1 MGAEIRITPESVLTK
16 TTSHRWYLAGILLLT
31 LLVAYIDRVN
41 VSVLVADPKFLVE
54 MGIKG
59 NPIAMGM
66 LMSAFLFAYGIGNVF
81 LSPLG
86 DLLGPRKAMCLSLVL
101 WSVALCIGGLA
112 TSFAMM
118 IAARIVLG
126 LGEALHWPM
135 QSKYVKAWF
144 PPTERGKANSFWLFG
159 LFSAPA
165 IAMPMFTWVIKSQGW
180 RPSFFILAATGVLPL
195 LLLWFFTGDH
205 PRDVKYVNQRESDY
219 IEAGLKAER
228 EAEAKS
234 GKSSVSASIK
244 VFIRDYRF
252 WLLTV
257 FYACNASVWWG
268 SLAWLP
274 SYLKVSRGFSWA
286 QMGGWA
292 SLPYV
297 LATICVVIFGWL
309 TDKVGRRAP
318 FCAVSMLGA
327 AAFVYLGAHAPNNM
341 AAALYI
347 SLGIASLGINQ
358 PAGWSLLQQIV
369 PSNAIGAG
377 AGMMNGL
384 GNGAAAF
391 APIVIGWLIGMT
403 GSYVGGL
410 MYLVCLASVGC
421 LVTLILAIQKY

>member
-1 MGAEIRITPESVLTK
+1 MGADTKITPGSVLTK
-16 TTSHRWYLAGILLLT
+16 MTSHRWYLAFILLLT

-54 MGIKG
+54 MGIRG
-59 NPIAMGM
+59 NPVAMGM

-86 DLLGPRKAMCLSLVL
+86 DFLGPRKAMCLSLIL

-112 TSFAMM
+112 TSFATM

-126 LGEALHWPM
+126 VGEALHWPM

-144 PPTERGKANSFWLFG
+144 PPRERGKANSFWLFG

-165 IAMPMFTWVIKSQGW
+165 IAMPLFTWVIKSQGW
-180 RPSFFILAATGVLPL
+180 RPSFFILAVTGIVPL

-205 PRDVKYVNQRESDY
+205 PRDVKYVSQSEIDY
-219 IEAGLKAER
+219 IDAGLKTEQET
-228 EAEAKS
+228 EAVL
-234 GKSSVSASIK
+234 GKASVSENIK
-244 VFIRDYRF
+244 VFVRDYRF
-252 WLLTV
+252 WLVTL

-268 SLAWLP
+268 SMAWLP

-286 QMGGWA
+286 QMGAWA

-297 LATICVVIFGWL
+297 LATICVVIFGWV

-318 FCAVSMLGA
+318 FSAASMLGA
-327 AAFVYLGAHAPNNM
+327 AVFVYLGAHAPNNM
-341 AAALYI
+341 AAAIYI
-347 SLGIASLGINQ
+347 SLGIGSLGVGQ
-358 PAGWSLLQQIV
+358 PANWSLLQQIV
-369 PSNAIGAG
+369 PAKAIGSG
-377 AGMMNGL
+377 AGVMNGL

-391 APIVIGWLIGMT
+391 APIVIGWLIGVT

-410 MYLVCLASVGC
+410 MYLVCLASLGFLAM
-421 LVTLILAIQKY
+421 LVLALQKY